1 MKKNIITLST
11 FVLLFCLNISFTSCD
26 SSKKGADTEDKDN
39 TEQSQNN
46 TGTGDYEELEAIVA
60 TAKSIVDLPIDM
72 GYCVWKDIYVE
83 RGNIVYEYS
92 INATAIKEGKANLS
106 NAKSQLR
113 EQLNVNAKYDKNLQD
128 FYGLNANVDYSTTV
142 YVLKA
147 TVNLEKTNYYTKL
160 NLTATIGG
168 KAVTVS
174 LYCSGAA
181 QYTWLQA
188 FKGQEVTIEIAP
200 CNWNDKEY
208 WVGCVLAVRT
218 ADGKVLNTL
227 NFDKY

>member
-128 FYGLNANVDYSTTV
+128 FITALKRNNGYLIYRYKSNSSSDNFEIVIHVSELN
-142 YVLKA
+142 
-147 TVNLEKTNYYTKL
+147 
-160 NLTATIGG
+160 I
-168 KAVTVS
+168 
-174 LYCSGAA
+174 
-181 QYTWLQA
+181 
-188 FKGQEVTIEIAP
+188 
-200 CNWNDKEY
+200 
-208 WVGCVLAVRT
+208 
-218 ADGKVLNTL
+218 
-227 NFDKY
+227 